1 MVVRVMN
8 LEQDIQF
15 HYLASWAEC
24 IFFLSNPYVSLKR
37 YLILY
42 GKQNKSESEVKPL
55 RLNDP
60 DSQTSEERREAKEP
74 QTTSDV

>member
-1 MVVRVMN
+1 MCSWTGYGCQGHESIWR
-8 LEQDIQF
+8 LEQSVF
-15 HYLASWAEC
+15 
-24 IFFLSNPYVSLKR
+24 FFLSNPYVSLKR

-42 GKQNKSESEVKPL
+42 GKQNKSESEIKPL